1 MYKIINL
8 FLKIKL
14 HIILPFLYVSFFLG
28 AFYYFTAPML
38 LLDIKNAS
46 EASLIW
52 LDEGLHLRNI
62 ERMQSLSTWELLHPA
77 YTAFYSHLSYAISW
91 FLSILDETISTSTFI
106 SGSRWASYLCVQIL
120 LLIVFWRV
128 SKLLRSLRWAFLGMC
143 FLGMQ
148 RGSFFYSITMHPEAP
163 MLLGIVVAIFAA
175 TEYLCRPRFFKM
187 SLIFL
192 ALGLAISSK
201 IQALLLLPWAGI
213 IGLLGFWTGQ
223 IKDVRKIVLW
233 ISGSFMTLIASLL
246 LFTPYQ
252 IFHWQRLWQG
262 IQSERL
268 VQTYAEVSLIEWF
281 KYTLSNELVGYS
293 YSVLLLFT
301 LIHFIKK
308 VYLNRKNLREW
319 LGNPVPALFVT
330 NLILVVFGL
339 GYVYLSVEVLIAR
352 YLTHVVP
359 SIMFLTFIGVYWLSF
374 IPKNKLQFAWL
385 VFLATL
391 VVAGMQQQTKH
402 ASFDFRVRKQIAE
415 RLVHIRQAI
424 IEIKNILPRESYI
437 LDPPGQYIDSQWF
450 VNANYWYPTKQNVN
464 NSKIEYWL
472 LSKDYP
478 GSLKREG
485 VSLKDSS
492 KSKEY
497 QEKIKFWEALTQHGL
512 DRQFLVK
519 REFKKARLILYSR
532 VLTD

>member
-1 MYKIINL
+1 MYRIIN
-8 FLKIKL
+8 FFSKIKL
-14 HIILPFLYVSFFLG
+14 DIILPFLYVSVFLG

-38 LLDIKNAS
+38 WLDIKNAR
-46 EASLIW
+46 EAGLIW

-62 ERMQSLSTWELLHPA
+62 ERMQSQSTWELLHPA

-106 SGSRWASYLCVQIL
+106 SGSRWASYLCVQSL

-128 SKLLRSLRWAFLGMC
+128 SKLLRSWRWAFLGMC

-148 RGSFFYSITMHPEAP
+148 RGSFFYSTTMHPEAP
-163 MLLGIVVAIFAA
+163 MLLGIVIAIFAA
-175 TEYLCRPRFFKM
+175 TEYLCYPRFFKVL
-187 SLIFL
+187 LIFL
-192 ALGLAISSK
+192 ALALAISSK
-201 IQALLLLPWAGI
+201 IQALLLLPWAGT
-213 IGLLGFWTGQ
+213 IGLLGLWTGQ
-223 IKDVRKIVLW
+223 IKDIRTIVLW
-233 ISGSFMTLIASLL
+233 IIGSFMTLIVSLL

-252 IFHWQRLWQG
+252 IFYWERLWEG
-262 IQSERL
+262 IKFERI
-268 VQTYAEVSLIEWF
+268 VQTYAEVNLIEWF
-281 KYTLSNELVGYS
+281 KYTVSNELVGYS

-319 LGNPVPALFVT
+319 LGNPVPALFVS
-330 NLILVVFGL
+330 NLILVLFGL

-374 IPKNKLQFAWL
+374 IPKNKSQFAWL
-385 VFLATL
+385 VFLAIL

-450 VNANYWYPTKQNVN
+450 VNANYWYPTNQNVN
-464 NSKIEYWL
+464 NSKIEYLL
-472 LSKDYP
+472 LSEDYP

-519 REFKKARLILYSR
+519 REFKKAKLILYSR
-532 VLTD
+532 VLQD